1 MSTVRIL
8 NRTMTSLA
16 VMSMLTLSISATSA
30 ETEKKTLHEQAEEL
44 KLNSGDNTVFTTD
57 MLDDVLKTNGVRD
70 KYREDEGMSILKKG
84 VVTSEIELVEAEKKL
99 IVAEFIKK
107 NVPAEI
113 LASGEKAVA
122 SYISDN
128 FVREKNNHG
137 PEKTIIWH
145 STTSA
150 ISTPTPTSTVVAAKP
165 RQIEKS
171 NIQHPS
177 AIEGE
182 KLSSVEAEALSQLG
196 ITEAELALMLNGD
209 LTVETNKSVTPIKQP
224 TKEPAY
230 VKTNVAIGDIKV
242 ERVVIMGKSHFADL
256 RMSLNILNGSGQ
268 RQATRSF
275 EKIGVG
281 YIFSVE
287 DISFELINLDSKQMV
302 FENLETRK
310 TFRKLID

>member
-1 MSTVRIL
+1 MSTVRFL
-8 NRTMTSLA
+8 NRTITSLA
-16 VMSMLTLSISATSA
+16 VMSMLTFSVSAISAES
-30 ETEKKTLHEQAEEL
+30 EKKNLHEQAEEL
-44 KLNSGDNTVFTTD
+44 KLSGEGNTVFTTD

-84 VVTSEIELVEAEKKL
+84 VVKSEIELVEAEKEL
-99 IVAEFIKK
+99 IIAEFIKK

-128 FVREKNNHG
+128 FVREKNNNG

-145 STTSA
+145 STTNA
-150 ISTPTPTSTVVAAKP
+150 ISTPTLTTTTVVTKP
-165 RQIEKS
+165 LHIEKN
-171 NIQHPS
+171 NIQNPS

-182 KLSSVEAEALSQLG
+182 VLSTVEAEALSQLG
-196 ITEAELALMLNGD
+196 ITEAELALMLNGE
-209 LTVETNKSVTPIKQP
+209 LTAETNKSVTPIKQP

-242 ERVVIMGKSHFADL
+242 GRVVIMGKSHFADL

-268 RQATRSF
+268 RQATRNF